1 MSRTSALLVRAA
13 SLALLLTGVLA
24 ALRALPVDVALAG
37 VQSRVASS
45 GALGVLL
52 FGAAYVMAALLF
64 VPGAALT
71 AAAGALYGPVRGTSI
86 VSVASTVSAALAFL
100 VARHL
105 ARSRVEALASRY
117 RAFRAVD
124 SAIADGGWKV
134 VGLLRLSPAVPF
146 SAGNYLFGL
155 TSVRFW
161 PYVLASWLFMLPG
174 TLLYV
179 WLGHAGRLAA
189 FGSRSAA
196 EWAFL
201 GVGLAATAGVTWYLT
216 RLARRRLERQEVT
229 TQPAP
234 VERDDT
240 ANRPRMAVL
249 PISALLVFALGTYAQ
264 IQKDNLA
271 YLFGPPA
278 IAASEAY
285 GAGSDSVMF
294 DHSPFD
300 ALLKRHVTQGGEV
313 DYEGLL
319 GEASALDGYITALGT
334 APFSALGRDEK
345 LALLVNAYNAFT
357 LRLILD
363 HWPVAS
369 IRDIPAGKRW
379 KDRRWSL
386 GGRTLSLDQ
395 IEHEEI
401 RPKFREPRV
410 HFALVCAAR
419 GCPPLSREAY
429 VGARIDSQL
438 EDQARYVHSQPR
450 WFRWDASS
458 NTAHLTE
465 LYRWYGGDFEGEA
478 GSVLRFVGRYAPPVQ
493 EAIAA
498 NRPPRIQWI
507 EYDWSLNGKSGRP

>member
-1 MSRTSALLVRAA
+1 MSPRSTRLVRAA
-13 SLALLLTGVLA
+13 SLILFLTGLLA
-24 ALRALPVDVALAG
+24 ALRALPLDVAMAG
-37 VQSRVASS
+37 LQSRVASS
-45 GALGVLL
+45 GALGVVL
-52 FGAAYVMAALLF
+52 FGATYVLAALLF

-71 AAAGALYGPVRGTSI
+71 AASGALFGPVRGTMI

-105 ARSRVEALASRY
+105 ARSRVDALASRY
-117 RAFRAVD
+117 RVFRAVD
-124 SAIADGGWKV
+124 RAITDGGWKV

-161 PYVLASWLFMLPG
+161 PYVLASWAFMLPG

-189 FGSRSAA
+189 GGSRSAA

-201 GVGLAATAGVTWYLT
+201 GVGLTATAGVTWYLT
-216 RLARRRLERQEVT
+216 RLARRRLESKEVS

-234 VERDDT
+234 VERDER
-240 ANRPRMAVL
+240 ARGPRAALL
-249 PISALLVFALGTYAQ
+249 PISALLVFALGAYAQ
-264 IQKDNLA
+264 LRKDTLA

-278 IAASEAY
+278 VAASEAY
-285 GAGSDSVMF
+285 GAGFEAATFGHAS
-294 DHSPFD
+294 FD
-300 ALLKRHVTQGGEV
+300 ALLKRHVTEGGEV
-313 DYEGLL
+313 DYEGLR

-334 APFSALGRDEK
+334 AHFSALGRDEK

-379 KDRRWSL
+379 KDRRWNL

-395 IEHEEI
+395 IEHEEV

-419 GCPPLSREAY
+419 GCPPLRREAY

-438 EDQARYVHSQPR
+438 DDQARYVHTQPR
-450 WFRWDASS
+450 WFRWDGAA
-458 NTAHLTE
+458 NTVHLTA
-465 LYRWYGGDFEGEA
+465 LYRWYDGDFEQEA
-478 GSVLRFVGRYAPPVQ
+478 GSVLRFVGRYAPPVHD
-493 EAIAA
+493 AVAA
-498 NRPPRIQWI
+498 DRPPRIRWI
-507 EYDWSLNGKSGRP
+507 EYDWSLNRKAKTP